1 MLKIRYNI
9 KNRIFRSMIMLKEL
23 EEMSIGQKLYNYH
36 CKSCGFEKGVPEF
49 LIEEF
54 RMDMIFGAI
63 APLEDE
69 FMPELVC
76 PNCRAK
82 FEYKKTDD
90 RQVSVKVT
98 YLQVIFYLQGH
109 YVIFKPVENFCIIV
123 I

>member
-9 KNRIFRSMIMLKEL
+9 KNKIFRSKTMLKEL
-23 EEMSIGQKLYNYH
+23 EEMSIGQKLYDYQ

-69 FMPELVC
+69 FMPERVC

-90 RQVSVKVT
+90 R
-98 YLQVIFYLQGH
+98 
-109 YVIFKPVENFCIIV
+109 
-123 I
+123 

>member
-9 KNRIFRSMIMLKEL
+9 KNKIFRSKTMLKEL
-23 EEMSIGQKLYNYH
+23 EEMSIGQKLYDYQ

-98 YLQVIFYLQGH
+98 YLQVIFYKKKFIEFNSDLLCMK
-109 YVIFKPVENFCIIV
+109 IFMI
-123 I
+123 

>member
-1 MLKIRYNI
+1 
-9 KNRIFRSMIMLKEL
+9 MLKEL
-23 EEMSIGQKLYNYH
+23 EEMSIGQKLYDYQ

-82 FEYKKTDD
+82 FGPSPQDFISSG
-90 RQVSVKVT
+90 VASSV
-98 YLQVIFYLQGH
+98 
-109 YVIFKPVENFCIIV
+109 N
-123 I
+123 

>member
-9 KNRIFRSMIMLKEL
+9 KNKIFRSKTMLKEL
-23 EEMSIGQKLYNYH
+23 EGMSIGQKLYDYQ

-82 FEYKKTDD
+82 FEYKK
-90 RQVSVKVT
+90 
-98 YLQVIFYLQGH
+98 
-109 YVIFKPVENFCIIV
+109 YVHF
-123 I
+123 

>member
-1 MLKIRYNI
+1 
-9 KNRIFRSMIMLKEL
+9 MLKEL
-23 EEMSIGQKLYNYH
+23 EEMSIGQKLYDYQ

-69 FMPELVC
+69 FMLELVC

-90 RQVSVKVT
+90 R
-98 YLQVIFYLQGH
+98 
-109 YVIFKPVENFCIIV
+109 
-123 I
+123 